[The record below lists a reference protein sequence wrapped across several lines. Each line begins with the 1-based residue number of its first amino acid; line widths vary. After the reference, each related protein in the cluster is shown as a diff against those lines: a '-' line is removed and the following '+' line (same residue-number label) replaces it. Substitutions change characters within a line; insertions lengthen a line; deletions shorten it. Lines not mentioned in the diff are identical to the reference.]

1 MSSVPSAPNVTSL
14 LTIIQ
19 AATAKGLVAGNFMLT
34 RPDGTQACSRPDA
47 VSVLLLLSNSDG
59 NSLINLATT
68 SHRQSS
74 SNPSD

>member
-19 AATAKGLVAGNFMLT
+19 AATEKGLVAGNFMLT